1 MLAKSMFTDH
11 LDHDVF
17 LPNVKTARFN
27 VNALKACSLKI
38 WKAK

>member
-1 MLAKSMFTDH
+1 
-11 LDHDVF
+11 VF

-27 VNALKACSLKI
+27 VNALEACSLKI